1 MPKRAIKKEQPSKFS
16 LSTLLKH
23 QEEALSTQPAIK
35 VRDGQTPLKG
45 NVLDRLADMVKRA
58 QKLRRDGVTVEL
70 EAKIGFLREGV
81 FVAGVCQ
88 GRFRFLLEWLIQSNL
103 SASRWEET
111 VVTHKGSCREI
122 LNKRSCTIE
131 CHEKKRIED
140 IVLLST
146 HPEGVCFKFSL
157 STEEP
162 TESVEVKQLVAPTSA
177 TSTVRLRQRR
187 SFAIPSKSLSN
198 GEDAFRVDFTLA
210 WMGKS
215 ERIAKERQRQGKE
228 TAREIEIELVS
239 SAYLLKHDADHVAE
253 SLYAKVASLFS
264 SEMPE
269 TRDFNVEVVSVRDQK
284 QT

>member
-1 MPKRAIKKEQPSKFS
+1 MPKRALKKEQPSKSS
-16 LSTLLKH
+16 LSTLLKDE
-23 QEEALSTQPAIK
+23 EEALSTHPTIK
-35 VRDGQTPLKG
+35 VRDGRTPLKG
-45 NVLDRLADMVKRA
+45 NELAKLAGLVKRA
-58 QKLRRDGVTVEL
+58 QTLRRSGVSVEL
-70 EAKIGFLREGV
+70 EAKIGFLRGGT

-103 SASRWEET
+103 SASQWEET

-122 LNKRSCTIE
+122 VNKRSCTIE

-140 IVLLST
+140 VLLLST

-162 TESVEVKQLVAPTSA
+162 TEPVEQGKQPLA
-177 TSTVRLRQRR
+177 STVRLRQRR
-187 SFAIPSKSLSN
+187 SFGVPSTSLSN

-215 ERIAKERQRQGKE
+215 ERIAKERQRQGKD
-228 TAREIEIELVS
+228 TAREIEIELVNS
-239 SAYLLKHDADHVAE
+239 EYLLKHDADHVAE

-269 TRDFNVEVVSVRDQK
+269 TRDFDVDVVSFRNKDEP
-284 QT
+284 

>member
-1 MPKRAIKKEQPSKFS
+1 MPKRALKKEQSS
-16 LSTLLKH
+16 LSI
-23 QEEALSTQPAIK
+23 QNESEALSTHPTIK
-35 VRDGQTPLKG
+35 VRDGRKPLKG
-45 NVLDRLADMVKRA
+45 NELARLAGLVKRA
-58 QKLRRDGVTVEL
+58 QNLKHSGVTVEL
-70 EAKIGFLREGV
+70 EAKIGFMHGGT

-103 SASRWEET
+103 SASKWEES

-122 LNKRSCTIE
+122 VNKRSCTIE

-140 IVLLST
+140 VVLLST

-162 TESVEVKQLVAPTSA
+162 TESVEVKQSVAPTSA
-177 TSTVRLRQRR
+177 NSTVRLRQRR
-187 SFAIPSKSLSN
+187 SFGIPSTSLSN
-198 GEDAFRVDFTLA
+198 GEEAFRVDFTLA

-215 ERIAKERQRQGKE
+215 ERIAKERQRQG
-228 TAREIEIELVS
+228 TDTTREVEIELVS
-239 SAYLLKHDADHVAE
+239 TDYLLKHEADHVAE

-269 TRDFNVEVVSVRDQK
+269 TRDFDVEVVSFRDK
-284 QT
+284 NEP